1 MIIREFEPEDINK
14 GLLET
19 YKEVWFINE
28 INEQTLNE
36 WLSNDNYMIV
46 AEDDKGVIVGTC
58 TLHLQKKFIRDGGIA
73 GLIEDVAV
81 RKSLRGQNVGSL
93 LVQKTIELAKNK
105 NCYKVILSCFP
116 ERVAFYERNGFIQE
130 SLTMRH
136 NLK

>member
-1 MIIREFEPEDINK
+1 MIIREFKPDDIHN

-19 YKEVWFINE
+19 YKEVWFVNE
-28 INEQTLNE
+28 ISEQTLNN

-46 AEDDKGVIVGTC
+46 AEDDEGVIVGTC

-81 RKSLRGQNVGSL
+81 RESLRGQNVGSL

>member
-1 MIIREFEPEDINK
+1 MIIREFQPEDINK

-28 INEQTLNE
+28 ITEQTLQE
-36 WLSNDNYMIV
+36 WINNDNIMVV
-46 AEDDKGVIVGTC
+46 AENELGEIVGTC
-58 TLHLQKKFIRDGGIA
+58 TLHLQKKFIRNGGIA

-81 RKSLRGQNVGSL
+81 RENLRGQNVGSL
-93 LVQKTIELAKNK
+93 LVQKAIDIAKNK

-116 ERVAFYERNGFIQE
+116 ERVAFYERNGFVQE

>member
-1 MIIREFEPEDINK
+1 MIIREFKPEDIHN

-36 WLSNDNYMIV
+36 WLSNDNYMVV
-46 AEDDKGVIVGTC
+46 AEDNEGVIVGTC

-81 RKSLRGQNVGSL
+81 RESLRGQNVGSL
-93 LVQKTIELAKNK
+93 IVQKAIELAKTK

-116 ERVAFYERNGFIQE
+116 ERVAFYERNGFVQE